1 MIPFDATAA
10 PGGHSVSSLL
20 TNSTSAPFPPP
31 LSCYPSLNST
41 QLQLVQ
47 QLETSVFDLPQ
58 VSAATTFDPACYPNR
73 PVYGVLDILQ
83 LRLPFA
89 DSRTGVA
96 KQAAIVISDVAS
108 RTVVYSGELV
118 STLPDTAGSPGTLS
132 TDPRQYG
139 TMNNLYHVILQYLKS
154 ISDVNVARA
163 LVQFI
168 LKPAAL
174 PPLNG
179 AQAVLFQS
187 LPTLPLLEVA
197 VFGTV
202 GPSDIKETVSSL
214 SDPHN
219 NLFFGTA
226 ASHAVRDWA
235 LVATGRRMI
244 WTELATSQE
253 VVVDDSFANSA
264 FNFVWDNATAFFQET
279 TTQIVEVGNITATFN
294 LFGLSQAT
302 VLITSGS

>member
-1 MIPFDATAA
+1 MIPFDATAV
-10 PGGHSVSSLL
+10 PGGHNVSGLL
-20 TNSTSAPFPPP
+20 TNSTSIPFPPP
-31 LSCYPSLNST
+31 LSCYPGLNST

-96 KQAAIVISDVAS
+96 KQAAVVTPDGAS

-139 TMNNLYHVILQYLKS
+139 TMNNLNHVILQYLKS
-154 ISDVNVARA
+154 IPDVNVARA
-163 LVQFI
+163 LVEFI
-168 LKPAAL
+168 LTPAAL

-179 AQAVLFQS
+179 GQAALFGS

-202 GPSDIKETVSSL
+202 GPSDIVETVSSL
-214 SDPHN
+214 SDPHSD
-219 NLFFGTA
+219 LFFGTA

-235 LVATGRRMI
+235 LIATGQRMI
-244 WTELATSQE
+244 WSELATSQE
-253 VVVDDSFANSA
+253 VVVDDSFTNSA
-264 FNFVWDNATAFFQET
+264 FNFVWSNATAYFQET
-279 TTQIVEVGNITATFN
+279 TTQIVEVGNITAAFN
-294 LFGLSQAT
+294 VLGLTQAA
-302 VLITSGS
+302 VLITSSS